1 MEMILEARDA
11 GEWAYRGEGAAN
23 LVLSYTGSYPPFVG
37 KVLRVRKITENGAEY
52 DNGLSGLSKHECLL
66 WDELIS
72 APSRE
77 MAEHLYVK
85 NVMRPLLGSDYVE
98 SGVRVLVGKGFLES
112 VESNIL
118 SKRPSWRVNDAK
130 TNTECVS
137 ALLLPDL
144 SHFPG
149 SVLNKEFCITVEIKP
164 KCGFLPV
171 SDLIAEEN
179 SVKKSI
185 SRFKMHQALKF
196 HQGKISEV
204 SEYDPLDLFSKSIKR
219 VNKAVKDLFLTP
231 QNNFRVFL
239 NGSLIYGGLGGSP
252 SSKSYLTRETFED
265 VLKCVIQSDN
275 GNRTTKF
282 LDLVAET
289 VFRSRLLD
297 RLLKAQMLD
306 TLDIEGAI
314 HAYYNVVSQS
324 CKVCSK
330 FREVEEKL
338 SERYS
343 HIHSDPYS
351 KSLKIVKD
359 YLTAATA
366 KDLSTMISFRP
377 TENRDMESLDDT
389 VVLKSTRQSFQYKA
403 SFLDLDRKPLTKMEY
418 YYELDQKIVRA
429 YSQISKVKDN
439 PVVVA

>member
-1 MEMILEARDA
+1 MTLEAKDA

-23 LVLSYTGSYPPFVG
+23 LVLAYTGSFPPFVG
-37 KVLRVRKITENGAEY
+37 KVLRVRKITRNGTEY
-52 DNGLSGLSKHECLL
+52 DNGLSGLSKQECLL

-77 MAEHLYVK
+77 MAEHLYIK
-85 NVMRPLLGSDYVE
+85 NVLSPLLGSDNVDA
-98 SGVRVLVGKGFLES
+98 GVRVFVGKEFLES
-112 VESNIL
+112 VERNVL

-137 ALLLPDL
+137 ALLLSDL

-171 SDLIAEEN
+171 SDFIADEN

-239 NGSLIYGGLGGSP
+239 NGSLIYGGLGGGP
-252 SSKSYLTRETFED
+252 SSNSHLTGETFED

-282 LDLVAET
+282 LELVAET
-289 VFRSRLLD
+289 VFRSGLLD

-314 HAYYNVVSQS
+314 HAYYNAVSQS

-330 FREVEEKL
+330 FQQVEEKL

-343 HIHSDPYS
+343 GIHSDPYS
-351 KSLKIVKD
+351 KSVKIVKD
-359 YLTAATA
+359 YLIAATA
-366 KDLSTMISFRP
+366 KDLSMMISFRP
-377 TENRDMESLDDT
+377 AENRDLESSDDT
-389 VVLKSTRQSFQYKA
+389 VVLQSTRQSFQYKA
-403 SFLDLDRKPLTKMEY
+403 SFLDLDRKPLKKMEY
-418 YYELDQKIVRA
+418 YYELDQKIVCT
-429 YSQISKVKDN
+429 YSQISKTKRH
-439 PVVVA
+439 PVLEA

>member
-231 QNNFRVFL
+231 QNNFR
-239 NGSLIYGGLGGSP
+239 
-252 SSKSYLTRETFED
+252 
-265 VLKCVIQSDN
+265 
-275 GNRTTKF
+275 
-282 LDLVAET
+282 
-289 VFRSRLLD
+289 
-297 RLLKAQMLD
+297 
-306 TLDIEGAI
+306 
-314 HAYYNVVSQS
+314 S

-439 PVVVA
+439 PGKSCEN

>member
-149 SVLNKEFCITVEIKP
+149 S
-164 KCGFLPV
+164 
-171 SDLIAEEN
+171 
-179 SVKKSI
+179 
-185 SRFKMHQALKF
+185 
-196 HQGKISEV
+196 
-204 SEYDPLDLFSKSIKR
+204 
-219 VNKAVKDLFLTP
+219 
-231 QNNFRVFL
+231 
-239 NGSLIYGGLGGSP
+239 GSP

-439 PVVVA
+439 PGKSCEN

>member
-1 MEMILEARDA
+1 MEMILETKDA
-11 GEWAYRGEGAAN
+11 GDWTYRGEGAAN
-23 LVLSYTGSYPPFVG
+23 LVLAYTGSFPPFVG
-37 KVLRVRKITENGAEY
+37 KVMRVRKITRNGAEY

-85 NVMRPLLGSDYVE
+85 NVMSPLLGSDNVDA
-98 SGVRVLVGKGFLES
+98 GVRVLVGKEFLES
-112 VESNIL
+112 VESNVL

-137 ALLLPDL
+137 VLLLSDL

-149 SVLNKEFCITVEIKP
+149 SVSNKECITVEIKP

-204 SEYDPLDLFSKSIKR
+204 SEYDPLDLFSKSIRR
-219 VNKAVKDLFLTP
+219 VNNAVKDLFLSP

-239 NGSLIYGGLGGSP
+239 NGSLIYGGLGGGP
-252 SSKSYLTRETFED
+252 SSNSYLTGETFED
-265 VLKCVIQSDN
+265 VLKCVIQSGN

-282 LDLVAET
+282 LELVAET
-289 VFRSRLLD
+289 VFRSGLLD

-330 FREVEEKL
+330 FRQVEEKL

-359 YLTAATA
+359 YLIAATA
-366 KDLSTMISFRP
+366 KDLSMMISFRP
-377 TENRDMESLDDT
+377 TENRDLESSDDT

-403 SFLDLDRKPLTKMEY
+403 SFLDLDIKPLKKMEY
-418 YYELDQKIVRA
+418 YYELDQKIVRT
-429 YSQISKVKDN
+429 YSQISKTTHH
-439 PVVVA
+439 PVLGA